1 MTWTDDEIARL
12 LGVSERDWR
21 AEIEAVGGD
30 GRSKGGN
37 RRPHGDRA
45 LSAIDA
51 RDDLIDDLAD
61 QHDRDRG
68 EIARL
73 RARLERVEGVR
84 DGLQEEAA
92 WEKDP
97 RATHDEVREGA
108 WAASV
113 ARDLDRALAD
123 DGGEG

>member
-21 AEIEAVGGD
+21 AEIEAVRGD

-45 LSAIDA
+45 LSDIDA

-84 DGLQEEAA
+84 DSFAEYVSPIGPL
-92 WEKDP
+92 
-97 RATHDEVREGA
+97 EGA
-108 WAASV
+108 GI
-113 ARDLDRALAD
+113 ARVVSALSLALAD
-123 DGGEG
+123 DEEDR